1 MSNRTIRRFW
11 SHTRFMAAALVAALG
26 LGAVASSVELVP
38 QRTEAPDVQILG
50 PSELGQITARA
61 VDSVFR
67 VDRRDSKSLWN
78 PRATAFVI
86 HSQPDCIF
94 LATNAH
100 VVEEE
105 HFLSDEVSDL
115 KPDVLRVVQR
125 GYRDEYQVTRI
136 FKHPRRSAGMGPDVA
151 LLEAK
156 PVTKKNS
163 RDAASALPPS
173 LRLWPKGN
181 DQSLL
186 GNAVGLIG
194 FPAMDGVKLSRPY
207 FGGGVI
213 AQENDDDQ
221 HVVYDMAADHGSSG
235 SPVFIA
241 VRDELNGRASIRE
254 YVIGVHSMRHGERL
268 KTGMHSDLIWEALAH
283 HKLPHA
289 DISGSEERFFRP
301 RPHDRNPSPPD
312 STDDPQPLPNDYAG
326 ARPIA
331 LGEVF
336 PRILVLAEQEDFDA
350 AAKQTAAVMQAKQ
363 IRQQNIEWQ
372 WHALAGAIAA
382 RRGIQLDLQEA
393 RNEAVPQF
401 ASAVQ
406 SLTRAKELAPQA
418 ILPRLLLARAQNNL
432 GRPTRTT
439 AGDRKLLQAT
449 HDDMQEL
456 LTDDNVQ
463 LTDREK
469 AQANYLLG
477 YAHLFLPCG
486 QPEKIRN
493 NFTSSMQTFPSKQGQ
508 EWYER
513 TVLGLVQEN
522 ALPDLWDEFTQLREA
537 QFPKKSDEA
546 APKPK
551 RRSPIFRFKVD

>member
-1 MSNRTIRRFW
+1 MSNRTIQRFR
-11 SHTRFMAAALVAALG
+11 SHTKFMAAALVAALG
-26 LGAVASSVELVP
+26 LGAVASSAELVP

-86 HSQPDCIF
+86 HSQPDGIL

-115 KPDVLRVVQR
+115 KPDELRVVQR

-136 FKHPRRSAGMGPDVA
+136 FKHPRRSAGMGPDVS

-156 PVTKKNS
+156 SVTKKNS

-173 LRLWPKGN
+173 LRLWPRGN

-213 AQENDDDQ
+213 AQENGDDQ

-241 VRDELNGRASIRE
+241 VRDDLNGRASIRE

-283 HKLPHA
+283 HKLPLTEHRK
-289 DISGSEERFFRP
+289 DFFRP
-301 RPHDRNPSPPD
+301 LPLDHDPTPPS
-312 STDDPQPLPNDYAG
+312 SADDPQSNDNADAG
-326 ARPIA
+326 PIA
-331 LGEVF
+331 LGEEF
-336 PRILVLAEQEDFDA
+336 PRILALAEHEDFDA

-363 IRQQNIEWQ
+363 VKQQTIEWQ

-418 ILPRLLLARAQNNL
+418 VLPRLLLARAQNNL

-456 LTDDNVQ
+456 LTDDAVQ

-469 AQANYLLG
+469 AQVNYLLG

-493 NFTSSMQTFPSKQGQ
+493 NFTSSMQNFPSKQGQ

-513 TVLGLVQEN
+513 TVLGLAQEN

-537 QFPKKSDEA
+537 QFPKKADEET
-546 APKPK
+546 PKPK
-551 RRSPIFRFKVD
+551 RRNPIFRFKVD

>member
-1 MSNRTIRRFW
+1 MNNRTIQRFW
-11 SHTRFMAAALVAALG
+11 SHGRFMAAALVAALA
-26 LGAVASSVELVP
+26 LGAVVTSAELVP
-38 QRTEAPDVQILG
+38 QRTEAPVVQILG

-67 VDRRDSKSLWN
+67 VDRRDGKSLWN

-86 HSQPDCIF
+86 HSQSDGIL

-105 HFLSDEVSDL
+105 HFLSDEASDL
-115 KPDVLRVVQR
+115 KPDELRVVQR

-156 PVTKKNS
+156 PIAKKNS

-207 FGGGVI
+207 YGGGVI
-213 AQENDDDQ
+213 AQENGDDQ

-241 VRDELNGRASIRE
+241 VRDDLNGRASIRE

-283 HKLPHA
+283 HKLPLTEHYK
-289 DISGSEERFFRP
+289 DFFRP
-301 RPHDRNPSPPD
+301 LPHDRDPSPPD
-312 STDDPQPLPNDYAG
+312 STDEAPQPNDDAET
-326 ARPIA
+326 RPID
-331 LGEVF
+331 LGEEF
-336 PRILVLAEQEDFDA
+336 PRILALAEHEDFDA

-363 IRQQNIEWQ
+363 IKQQAIEWQ

-393 RNEAVPQF
+393 RHEAVPQF

-406 SLTRAKELAPQA
+406 SLKRARDVAPQA

-432 GRPTRTT
+432 GRPTRST

-456 LTDDNVQ
+456 LTDDDVR

-493 NFTSSMQTFPSKQGQ
+493 NFTSSMQNFPSKQGQ

-513 TVLGLVQEN
+513 TVLGLAQEN

-537 QFPKKSDEA
+537 QFLMKSDEA
-546 APKPK
+546 AHKPK
-551 RRSPIFRFKVD
+551 RRDPIFRFKVD

>member
-1 MSNRTIRRFW
+1 MISQAMRRVQVHQVVLVSALLAATWIETIAT
-11 SHTRFMAAALVAALG
+11 SA
-26 LGAVASSVELVP
+26 ELVP
-38 QRTEAPDVQILG
+38 QRTEAPVVQILG

-86 HSQPDCIF
+86 HSQPDGIL

-100 VVEEE
+100 VVEDE

-115 KPDVLRVVQR
+115 KPDELRVVQC

-136 FKHPRRSAGMGPDVA
+136 FKHPRRNAGMGPDVA

-156 PVTKKNS
+156 PIAKKNS
-163 RDAASALPPS
+163 RDATASLPLS

-213 AQENDDDQ
+213 AQENGDDQ

-283 HKLPHA
+283 HKLPLTEHRK
-289 DISGSEERFFRP
+289 DFFRP
-301 RPHDRNPSPPD
+301 LPHDRDPFPPS
-312 STDDPQPLPNDYAG
+312 SADDPQSNDNTDV
-326 ARPIA
+326 RPIA
-331 LGEVF
+331 LGEEF
-336 PRILVLAEQEDFDA
+336 PRILALAEQEDFDA
-350 AAKQTAAVMQAKQ
+350 AAKQTAAVMQTKQ
-363 IRQQNIEWQ
+363 VRRQNVEWQ

-393 RNEAVPQF
+393 RHEAVPQF

-406 SLTRAKELAPQA
+406 SLTRAKELVPQA
-418 ILPRLLLARAQNNL
+418 VLPRLLLARAQNNL

-439 AGDRKLLQAT
+439 SGDRKLLQAT

-456 LTDDNVQ
+456 LTDDNVT

-493 NFTSSMQTFPSKQGQ
+493 NFTSSMQNFPSKQGQ

-513 TVLGLVQEN
+513 TVLGLAQEN

-537 QFPKKSDEA
+537 QFPKKADEE

-551 RRSPIFRFKVD
+551 RPGSIFRFKVH

>member
-1 MSNRTIRRFW
+1 MTSQAMRRVQVHQVFLV
-11 SHTRFMAAALVAALG
+11 SALLATTWIGTVATSA
-26 LGAVASSVELVP
+26 ELVP
-38 QRTEAPDVQILG
+38 QRTEVPDVQILG

-67 VDRRDSKSLWN
+67 VDRRDGKSLWN

-105 HFLSDEVSDL
+105 HVLSDEVSDL
-115 KPDVLRVVQR
+115 KPDELRVVQR

-156 PVTKKNS
+156 PIAKKNS

-213 AQENDDDQ
+213 AQENGDDQ

-241 VRDELNGRASIRE
+241 VRDDLNGRASIRE

-283 HKLPHA
+283 HKLPPA
-289 DISGSEERFFRP
+289 DLSGSEKRFFRP
-301 RPHDRNPSPPD
+301 QPHDRDPSPPD
-312 STDDPQPLPNDYAG
+312 STDDSQPNDNAD

-331 LGEVF
+331 LGEEF
-336 PRILVLAEQEDFDA
+336 PRILALAEHEDFDA

-363 IRQQNIEWQ
+363 VKQQAIEWQ
-372 WHALAGAIAA
+372 WQALAGAIAA

-393 RNEAVPQF
+393 RHEAVPQF

-418 ILPRLLLARAQNNL
+418 VLPRLLLARAQNNL
-432 GRPTRTT
+432 GRPTRAT
-439 AGDRKLLQAT
+439 AGDRRLLQAT

-456 LTDDNVQ
+456 LTDDDVQ

-493 NFTSSMQTFPSKQGQ
+493 NFTSSMQNFPSKQGQ

-513 TVLGLVQEN
+513 TVLGLAQEN
-522 ALPDLWDEFTQLREA
+522 TLPDLWDEFTQLREA
-537 QFPKKSDEA
+537 QFPKKSDEEA
-546 APKPK
+546 APRPK
-551 RRSPIFRFKVD
+551 RPGSVFRFKVD

>member
-1 MSNRTIRRFW
+1 MSNRTIRRFRN
-11 SHTRFMAAALVAALG
+11 HTKFMTAALVAALT
-26 LGAVASSVELVP
+26 LGAVASSAELVP
-38 QRTEAPDVQILG
+38 QRTEVQVVQILG

-105 HFLSDEVSDL
+105 QVLSDEVSDL
-115 KPDVLRVVQR
+115 KPDELRVVQR

-136 FKHPRRSAGMGPDVA
+136 FKHPRRNAGMGPDVA

-156 PVTKKNS
+156 PISKKNS
-163 RDAASALPPS
+163 RDAASALPLS

-241 VRDELNGRASIRE
+241 VRDELNGRAYVRE

-283 HKLPHA
+283 HKLPPA
-289 DISGSEERFFRP
+289 DRGNSEERNFRP
-301 RPHDRNPSPPD
+301 QQQDRDPTQPD
-312 STDDPQPLPNDYAG
+312 SADDPQSQPNDDAG
-326 ARPIA
+326 VRPIA
-331 LGEVF
+331 LGEEF
-336 PRILVLAEQEDFDA
+336 PRILVLAEHEDFDA
-350 AAKQTAAVMQAKQ
+350 AAKQTAAVVQARQVKQ
-363 IRQQNIEWQ
+363 QSIEWQ
-372 WHALAGAIAA
+372 WHALSGAIAA
-382 RRGIQLDLQEA
+382 RRGIQFDLQGD
-393 RNEAVPQF
+393 RHEAVLKF
-401 ASAVQ
+401 AAAVQ

-418 ILPRLLLARAQNNL
+418 VLPRLLLARAQNNL

-456 LTDDNVQ
+456 LTDDDVQ

-469 AQANYLLG
+469 AQAHYLLG

-486 QPEKIRN
+486 QPEKIRS
-493 NFTSSMQTFPSKQGQ
+493 NFTSSMQNFPSKQGQ

-513 TVLGLVQEN
+513 TVLGLAQEN
-522 ALPDLWDEFTQLREA
+522 SLPDLWDEFTQLREA
-537 QFPKKSDEA
+537 QFPKKADED
-546 APKPK
+546 APNPK
-551 RRSPIFRFKVD
+551 RSGSIFRFKVH

>member
-1 MSNRTIRRFW
+1 MT
-11 SHTRFMAAALVAALG
+11 AALVAALG
-26 LGAVASSVELVP
+26 LGAVASSAELVP

-67 VDRRDSKSLWN
+67 VDRRDGKSLWN

-86 HSQPDCIF
+86 HSQPDGIF

-115 KPDVLRVVQR
+115 KPEELRVVQR

-156 PVTKKNS
+156 PIAKKNS

-213 AQENDDDQ
+213 AQENGDDQ

-241 VRDELNGRASIRE
+241 VLDDLNGRASIRE

-283 HKLPHA
+283 HKLPLTEHHK
-289 DISGSEERFFRP
+289 DFFRP
-301 RPHDRNPSPPD
+301 LPHDRDPSPP
-312 STDDPQPLPNDYAG
+312 SSADDPQPNDNADV
-326 ARPIA
+326 RPIA
-331 LGEVF
+331 LGEEF
-336 PRILVLAEQEDFDA
+336 PRILVLAEHEDFDA

-363 IRQQNIEWQ
+363 VKQQAIEWQ

-456 LTDDNVQ
+456 LTDDDVQ

-493 NFTSSMQTFPSKQGQ
+493 NFTSSMQNFPSKQGQ

-513 TVLGLVQEN
+513 TVLGLAQKN
-522 ALPDLWDEFTQLREA
+522 ALPDLWVEFTQLREA
-537 QFPKKSDEA
+537 QFPKKADEE

-551 RRSPIFRFKVD
+551 RRNPIFRFKVD